1 MTNEEMQKWVT
12 ENTELTNYEWVR
24 SRLYMRLLPKTFD
37 QRKMAVKTSADKF
50 GFDDLVIAPYIR
62 FACDED
68 DGLLTTGVTP
78 ALLNIWG
85 VTKEQVFT
93 EAHANSYIE
102 SRIEPMSEVISEL
115 LGTDV
120 TGEEKY
126 PLYIV
131 SNKTSMFGA
140 FAVIA
145 EAQVLER
152 IFPEGYIVFPS
163 SVHECIV
170 MSKNNYTPEMN
181 DMVADINMTMPDA
194 NVLSDKVYEF

>member
-37 QRKMAVKTSADKF
+37 PRKMAVRTSADKF

-62 FACDED
+62 LACNED

-78 ALLNIWG
+78 ALLNTWG

-93 EAHANSYIE
+93 EAHANSYTE
-102 SRIEPMSEVISEL
+102 GKIEPMSEFMSEL

-120 TGEEKY
+120 TGEEKS

-131 SNKTSMFGA
+131 SNKTRMFGA

-145 EAQVLER
+145 EASIFER

-170 MSKNNYTPEMN
+170 MSKNNYIPEMN
-181 DMVADINMTMPDA
+181 DMVACINMTMPDA
-194 NVLSDKVYEF
+194 DVLSDKVYEF

>member
-37 QRKMAVKTSADKF
+37 PRKMAVKTSADKF

-62 FACDED
+62 LACNEY
-68 DGLLTTGVTP
+68 DGLVSAGVTP
-78 ALLNIWG
+78 ELLKMWG

-102 SRIEPMSEVISEL
+102 SRIEPMAEVMSEL

-120 TGEEKY
+120 TGEEKS

-131 SNKTSMFGA
+131 SNKTKMFGA

-163 SVHECIV
+163 SVNECIV
-170 MSKNNYTPEMN
+170 MSKNNYIPEMN
-181 DMVADINMTMPDA
+181 DMVACINMTMPDA
-194 NVLSDKVYEF
+194 DVLSDKVYEF

>member
-37 QRKMAVKTSADKF
+37 PRKMAVRTSADKF

-62 FACDED
+62 FACDEN

-78 ALLNIWG
+78 ELLDVWG

-93 EAHANSYIE
+93 EAHVNSYIE
-102 SRIEPMSEVISEL
+102 SRIEPMSEFMSAL

-120 TGEEKY
+120 TGEEKS
-126 PLYIV
+126 PMYIV
-131 SNKTSMFGA
+131 SNKTRMFGA

-145 EAQVLER
+145 EASILER

-170 MSKNNYTPEMN
+170 MSKNNYIPEMN
-181 DMVADINMTMPDA
+181 DMVADINMTMLDA
-194 NVLSDKVYEF
+194 EVLSDKVYEF